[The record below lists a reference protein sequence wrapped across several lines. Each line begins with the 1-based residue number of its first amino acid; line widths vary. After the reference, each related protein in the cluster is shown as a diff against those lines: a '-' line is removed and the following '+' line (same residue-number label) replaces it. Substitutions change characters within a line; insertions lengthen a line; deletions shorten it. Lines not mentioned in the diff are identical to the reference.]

1 MTLPKMNLSKADRLI
16 RGVLSIVLIIFAVFW
31 SEQIG
36 DVLLQALIIIFAV
49 LNLISF
55 TIGWCPVY
63 KLANISTFK
72 G

>member
-1 MTLPKMNLSKADRLI
+1 MALPKMNLSKADRLI